1 MNDLKQAILSLP
13 LVQRIHE
20 LEGYIDSNKKLNESI
35 KQLKDLQKQMVH
47 AKEYHQPNQ
56 YQEYKKEYDSLYN
69 EILDIPFIEEYLDL
83 LDEAN
88 QLLLD
93 IANHIQT
100 KINHV
105 L

>member
-13 LVQRIHE
+13 LVQRIQE
-20 LEGYIDSNKKLNESI
+20 LEGCIDSNEKLNGSI
-35 KQLKDLQKQMVH
+35 KQLKNLQKQMVH
-47 AKEYHQPNQ
+47 AKEFHQPNQ
-56 YQEYKKEYDSLYN
+56 YQEYKKEYDILYN
-69 EILDIPFIEEYLDL
+69 EILDIPFVEEYLDL

-88 QLLLD
+88 QMLLD

-100 KINHV
+100 KLNHF